1 MKAFAPRRSYGTRR
15 DPNEDISTATNDPNP
30 NDQVNTRV
38 NTRVDDPLHATQNDS
53 RNEALIE
60 VQNGG
65 LTNCHNAHPS
75 PVSED
80 GEDPA
85 PTPAKTPSQDAVTLP
100 RARTVSFT
108 HTSGRTFNGMVK
120 GTAEVRSEIRSEVRP
135 QIRSELPS
143 DATGWTT
150 VVDILAAVL
159 AAGLVLAVGLPWGEA
174 LPPVPARVASIV
186 RTPEVVP
193 VGQSEQGKQT
203 AHGARLTPMARS
215 HALTTTGLAVSA
227 VEATGLAVATTSVA
241 TPRAIGELGAQATG
255 SADKAEDAN
264 DAKEA
269 TAFEALSPFASL
281 PSTIT
286 PSTQRAP
293 TQPTVRV
300 IGRLVLTQGIP
311 LTTHDP
317 DWVST
322 LEAEA
327 KDAVRSGKWA
337 KALENAEAT
346 FRRQWDAPPGVTMGM
361 LTVSRRETYP
371 TPYAQWKQHQGGAEV
386 LAKRS
391 VEANGDPVQMA
402 LSTFSRTYLFIDTDN
417 PVQAAFFERFVTG
430 AEPLRKAI
438 TERLGEPLAEHLGRH
453 PRTNNAGVETVF
465 DLTDLRI
472 VFVKGNLAQWRD
484 RLASLTPS
492 EGALSLPLYFD
503 QGGSLAAR
511 LHVTAL
517 PTFVHLTAEVMDLWT
532 PALTADGNPLDPLPD
547 GWGVWPTGASTEST
561 AVKTTNALP
570 TQEAHH
576 E

>member
-1 MKAFAPRRSYGTRR
+1 MM
-15 DPNEDISTATNDPNP
+15 NDPNP

-38 NTRVDDPLHATQNDS
+38 DDPLNPPL
-53 RNEALIE
+53 NEALNE
-60 VQNGG
+60 ALTKAQNRG
-65 LTNCHNAHPS
+65 LTDCHAPHPF
-75 PVSED
+75 PVSQD
-80 GEDPA
+80 GDDPA
-85 PTPAKTPSQDAVTLP
+85 STPAKTPSQDGVKPP
-100 RARTVSFT
+100 RATTVSLA
-108 HTSGRTFNGMVK
+108 HSPGRTFN
-120 GTAEVRSEIRSEVRP
+120 GTAEVRSEIRSEVR
-135 QIRSELPS
+135 SEIHS
-143 DATGWTT
+143 EATGWAT
-150 VVDILAAVL
+150 VVDTLAAVL

-174 LPPVPARVASIV
+174 LPPVPARVASIL
-186 RTPEVVP
+186 RTSEVVP
-193 VGQSEQGKQT
+193 AGQRGNEEHG

-215 HALTTTGLAVSA
+215 HAFTMTGLGVSA
-227 VEATGLAVATTSVA
+227 VEATGLAVATTPVA
-241 TPRAIGELGAQATG
+241 NLGALGEQEAQATG
-255 SADKAEDAN
+255 RADVVEEVNDAN
-264 DAKEA
+264 EA
-269 TAFEALSPFASL
+269 AAFEAFSPFASSL
-281 PSTIT
+281 PSAVNVATDN
-286 PSTQRAP
+286 PP
-293 TQPTVRV
+293 TQPTVQV

-322 LEAEA
+322 LEADA
-327 KDAVRSGKWA
+327 KAAVRSGEWA

-371 TPYAQWKQHQGGAEV
+371 TPYAQWKQHQGGAEA
-386 LAKRS
+386 LAMRS
-391 VEANGDPVQMA
+391 AQRTGDPVQMA

-430 AEPLRKAI
+430 AEPLLKAF
-438 TERLGEPLAEHLGRH
+438 TERLGRHL
-453 PRTNNAGVETVF
+453 TTKDVGVENAL
-465 DLTDLRI
+465 DLHDLRI
-472 VFVKGNLAQWRD
+472 VFVKGNLALWRD

-492 EGALSLPLYFD
+492 EGALPLPLYFD

-547 GWGVWPTGASTEST
+547 GWGLWPKGASTKST

-570 TQEAHH
+570 TQETHH